1 MTIYLDRKRVIINQ
15 LLWVMTMT
23 TQKQSAT
30 NANTLP
36 PAFIIPAPTL
46 QPTNT
51 PPPNAISLPLDG
63 YSRASQLIPFLPIGL
78 STLWKW
84 AKNGRFPAPV
94 KLSNTVTAWR
104 NQDVHQWFK
113 DQYAPTD
120 TPASNDDNNN
130 GGVA

>member
-1 MTIYLDRKRVIINQ
+1 
-15 LLWVMTMT
+15 MTMT

-36 PAFIIPAPTL
+36 HAFIIPAPTL

>member
-1 MTIYLDRKRVIINQ
+1 
-15 LLWVMTMT
+15 MTMT
-23 TQKQSAT
+23 TSQQTTTTS
-30 NANTLP
+30 NALP
-36 PAFIIPAPTL
+36 PAVIIPAPTL
-46 QPTNT
+46 QPACN
-51 PPPNAISLPLDG
+51 PLSNAISLPLDG

-113 DQYAPTD
+113 DQYVPTD
-120 TPASNDDNNN
+120 MSVSNDDSNSD
-130 GGVA
+130 GVA

>member
-1 MTIYLDRKRVIINQ
+1 
-15 LLWVMTMT
+15 MTMKIRYKAPIT
-23 TQKQSAT
+23 T
-30 NANTLP
+30 NTLA
-36 PAFIIPAPTL
+36 PAVIMPAPTL
-46 QPTNT
+46 QPACT
-51 PPPNAISLPLDG
+51 PPTNAISLPLDG

-113 DQYAPTD
+113 DQYTPTD
-120 TPASNDDNNN
+120 TPVSNDDNNN

>member
-1 MTIYLDRKRVIINQ
+1 MTISLDRKRVIINQ

-23 TQKQSAT
+23 TQQ
-30 NANTLP
+30 
-36 PAFIIPAPTL
+36 
-46 QPTNT
+46 QPTTT
-51 PPPNAISLPLDG
+51 PPNSASSPNPISLPLDG

-113 DQYAPTD
+113 DQYAPTNM
-120 TPASNDDNNN
+120 PASNDDSNN